1 MVIRIN
7 PGTQA
12 EPRPDAALSGL
23 VEELVNSMD
32 GQHTSHSV
40 IISGEEGAGKT
51 FTAELLMDYMISR
64 NGTKKSLTRQVAAG
78 WIVMRSLGS
87 AATAT
92 NRRSSRM
99 VNSIPPIFA
108 WQSYH

>member
-1 MVIRIN
+1 MVIRTN

-87 AATAT
+87 AATAR

-99 VNSIPPIFA
+99 VI
-108 WQSYH
+108 